1 MRELTPD
8 VIMSLT
14 SDQIELLVELGDLAQ
29 KEEELTEKIDTIRR
43 QEEKVGLGRNSHSAK
58 AIHEDSE
65 FVSLLTL
72 RSVREKADIHDK
84 IKGLLR
90 TLVNT
95 GLGDLAIVNRQAVN
109 YGIQIKKQE

>member
-8 VIMSLT
+8 VIMKLT

-29 KEEELTEKIDTIRR
+29 KEAELTEKIDDIRR
-43 QEEKVGLGRNSHSAK
+43 QEEKVGLGRNSHSTR

-72 RSVREKADIHDK
+72 RSVRERADIRDK
-84 IKGLLR
+84 IRGLLR
-90 TLVNT
+90 ALINA
-95 GLGDLAIVNRQAVN
+95 GLGDLAIVGRQAAN
-109 YGIQIKKQE
+109 YGVEITK